1 MSRCD
6 LSHSDFETNCS
17 KWVTGTALWSQ
28 PVDISEKQAKLE
40 WRQEKLAL
48 RVRRSL
54 SAKESTREEMR
65 RAVPFL
71 LLIGYSLRSAWKCV
85 GSCVCVRCSALVLRC
100 ASHSSLPA
108 TLEQPSLE
116 KELGVASQKHCETH
130 NYPISSGWPTNFT
143 FIYAQKSETLGELEK
158 KLVHS
163 YNNVKVMNLL
173 MRSFVFSF
181 PRMRSSTSRRQMY
194 GPSWSSLSSW
204 RRLRSRGK
212 MTKNGSC

>member
-1 MSRCD
+1 MSCCD

-54 SAKESTREEMR
+54 SAKESAREEMR

-85 GSCVCVRCSALVLRC
+85 GSCVCVCVAWLWSSAVPHAAL
-100 ASHSSLPA
+100 LPA

-116 KELGVASQKHCETH
+116 KESGVASQKHCETH

-143 FIYAQKSETLGELEK
+143 FIYARKGKEWNFRRAGE
-158 KLVHS
+158 
-163 YNNVKVMNLL
+163 KV
-173 MRSFVFSF
+173 
-181 PRMRSSTSRRQMY
+181 
-194 GPSWSSLSSW
+194 SSL
-204 RRLRSRGK
+204 L
-212 MTKNGSC
+212 